1 MSVCV
6 CECVNVRLGRCN
18 YELAR
23 GVTERISSV
32 CKQNRERER
41 ETQREREREGEREGG
56 RGRTTELERKRER
69 PKS

>member
-18 YELAR
+18 YEHDR
-23 GVTERISSV
+23 GVNERISSV

-41 ETQREREREGEREGG
+41 ETQREREGERGREEGREEEGE
-56 RGRTTELERKRER
+56 LQ
-69 PKS
+69 S